1 MLLLLEFCFYRTT
14 RGLGLGV
21 QLTVPHSELVL
32 LQRELPRLPPRRRL
46 QSHARN
52 CSWQNE
58 CSCRCTISIHHS
70 IEMVPCA
77 ARRIACFMLSFP
89 IQLKMQTIN
98 RSTVSVVHQHTCG
111 SVRDASCQGCKTS
124 SFMNSNRTLRLE
136 SLPVRG
142 LGVALPCRQ
151 YLVTAAISITV
162 AIRAVVTVVVTATV
176 AVIPV
181 VVVVDADFGAGVA
194 VAVDVCAKC
203 CSNCS
208 TLPARCRGTAKLVS
222 ATPSKSSLCLRVA
235 RKPT

>member
-1 MLLLLEFCFYRTT
+1 MHHLNT
-14 RGLGLGV
+14 
-21 QLTVPHSELVL
+21 
-32 LQRELPRLPPRRRL
+32 
-46 QSHARN
+46 
-52 CSWQNE
+52 
-58 CSCRCTISIHHS
+58 SC

-89 IQLKMQTIN
+89 LQLNMQTIN
-98 RSTVSVVHQHTCG
+98 RSTVSVVNQHTCG

-142 LGVALPCRQ
+142 LGVVLPCRQ
-151 YLVTAAISITV
+151 YLVTATISITV

-176 AVIPV
+176 AVIP